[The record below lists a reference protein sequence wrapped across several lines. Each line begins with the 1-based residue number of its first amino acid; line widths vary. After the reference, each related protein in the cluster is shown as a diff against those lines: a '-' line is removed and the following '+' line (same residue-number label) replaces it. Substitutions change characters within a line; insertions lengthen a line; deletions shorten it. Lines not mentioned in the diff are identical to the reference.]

1 MALSKAFEGYVD
13 ACGSDKLARS
23 AGGVCCVVGATDIL
37 LRYVVAAE
45 TMGRKGIVDG
55 KVK

>member
-13 ACGSDKLARS
+13 ACGSGKLARS